1 MKAVV
6 ITYIG
11 NEIPDSVISDMVTS
25 PKAPT
30 LSQVCVT
37 KLSDAE
43 VVKLTV
49 PTLATTGL
57 KQNAFAPIQNKPVED
72 TPIYQALTYINK
84 LFASVK
90 KDKVELTLAIISFRT
105 HHDDKT
111 VKMLDNAMKIIN
123 GQAVSHELKVKFN
136 ITTDALDTI
145 RQVYR
150 RYVL

>member
-1 MKAVV
+1 MKAIV

-11 NEIPDSVISDMVTS
+11 NEIPDNVISDMVTS

-37 KLSDAE
+37 KLSDTE
-43 VVKLTV
+43 VAKLTV

-57 KQNAFAPIQNKPVED
+57 KQNVFSPIQNKPVED
-72 TPIYQALTYINK
+72 TPIYQALTYINR
-84 LFASVK
+84 LFAPVK
-90 KDKVELTLAIISFRT
+90 KDKVELALAIISFRT

-111 VKMLDNAMKIIN
+111 NKMLDNAMKIISD
-123 GQAVSHELKVKFN
+123 QAVSHELKVKFN

>member
-1 MKAVV
+1 MKAIV

-11 NEIPDSVISDMVTS
+11 DEIPDSVISDMITS

-37 KLSDAE
+37 KLRDTE
-43 VVKLTV
+43 VAKLTV

-57 KQNAFAPIQNKPVED
+57 KQNVFSPIQNKPVED

-84 LFASVK
+84 LFAQVK
-90 KDKVELTLAIISFRT
+90 KDKVELTLAIISFRM

-111 VKMLDNAMKIIN
+111 VKMLDNAMKIISD
-123 GQAVSHELKVKFN
+123 QAVSHELKVKFN

>member
-1 MKAVV
+1 MKAIV
-6 ITYIG
+6 ITYLG
-11 NEIPDSVISDMVTS
+11 NEIPDSVIGDMVTS

-37 KLSDAE
+37 KLSDEE
-43 VVKLTV
+43 VAKLTA
-49 PTLATTGL
+49 PALATVEL
-57 KQNAFAPIQNKPVED
+57 NKPVED
-72 TPIYQALTYINK
+72 TPIYQALVYINK
-84 LFASVK
+84 LFAQVK
-90 KDKVELTLAIISFRT
+90 KDKVELTLAIVSYRT

-111 VKMLDNAMKIIN
+111 VKMLDNAMKIISD
-123 GQAVSHELKVKFN
+123 QAVSHELKVKFN

>member
-11 NEIPDSVISDMVTS
+11 NEIPDSVISDMITS

-57 KQNAFAPIQNKPVED
+57 KQNVFAPIQNKPVED

-84 LFASVK
+84 LFATVK

-111 VKMLDNAMKIIN
+111 VKMLDNAMKIISD
-123 GQAVSHELKVKFN
+123 QAVSHELKVKFN